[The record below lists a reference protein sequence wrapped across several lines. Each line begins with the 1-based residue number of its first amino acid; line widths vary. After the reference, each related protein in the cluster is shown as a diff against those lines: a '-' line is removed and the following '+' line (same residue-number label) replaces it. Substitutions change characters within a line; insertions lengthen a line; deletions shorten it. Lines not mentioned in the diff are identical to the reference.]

1 MSLLTKIFGDYSK
14 REVKKVKAIADKVIA
29 LEEEF
34 AALSDEELKAKTPYL
49 KERLENGETTDDILP
64 EAFAACREA
73 AWRVL
78 KMKHFPVQVIGGI
91 VLHQGRIAE
100 MRTGEGKT
108 LVATLPAYL
117 NALTGNGVHVVTVNE
132 YLARRDSE
140 WMGKI
145 FSFMG
150 LKVGLVYSQQP
161 LEEKQ
166 KAYLADITYGT
177 SNEMG
182 FDYLRDNMAKY
193 RTQRVQRGHIF
204 AIVDEVDSILI
215 DEARTPLIISGMG
228 SVSSDIYKSAD
239 DFAKR
244 LTAKK
249 ITEMESKTS
258 IDEAAGDADYLIDE
272 KARTAT
278 LTTNGIRKAE
288 AHFSVE
294 NLMDAENTELLHHIN
309 QAIKARGVMKR
320 DENYIVKDGEVF
332 IVDEFTGRT
341 MVGRRYS
348 EGLHQA
354 IEAKE
359 GVKLGRENKTL
370 ATITLQNY
378 FRLYKKLSGMTGTA
392 MTEKDEFQEIYALD
406 IVEIPTNRPM
416 IRKDHSDVMY
426 VNEER
431 KFNAVIEQIKTCHEK
446 GQPVLVGTVSID
458 KSEALSRVL
467 KKNGIKHEVLN
478 AKQHEREAEIVAQ
491 AGKPGAVTIATNM
504 AGRGTDII
512 LGGNAEFMALNEL
525 KKRDYP
531 ELLINEATGFSKTD
545 DEEIL
550 AVRQEFKELKAK
562 YEEQLAPDAEK
573 VRQAGGLFIIGT
585 VRHDA
590 RRIDNQLRGR
600 AGRQGDPGESRFY
613 IAADDDLM
621 RVFGGDRFER
631 ILKFFKTEDMGLEA
645 SLFDSA
651 VENAQKRVES
661 NHFAARKHT
670 INFDDVINKQREI
683 VYAQRDQ
690 VHFDLDIDETIRKM
704 IRDSISD
711 NVDFYCADG
720 AKPEQWN
727 MRGLEIKYSFILGGD
742 NLADCK
748 KTGEIKDKLIGLC
761 EERLAEIHEEFGD
774 EKVKELEQFVLLHN
788 VDEKW
793 MDHIDAMDQLKR
805 GISLRAYANQD
816 PIVAFRQQTYD
827 MFDDMSSSIREETV
841 RMLFSY
847 RVKREEDIKR
857 TAVKTNYVTSGGSET
872 EKKKP
877 VVKGQKVGRND
888 PCPCGSGKKYKHC
901 CLGKE

>member
-1 MSLLTKIFGDYSK
+1 M
-14 REVKKVKAIADKVIA
+14 
-29 LEEEF
+29 
-34 AALSDEELKAKTPYL
+34 
-49 KERLENGETTDDILP
+49 
-64 EAFAACREA
+64 
-73 AWRVL
+73 
-78 KMKHFPVQVIGGI
+78 
-91 VLHQGRIAE
+91 
-100 MRTGEGKT
+100 
-108 LVATLPAYL
+108 
-117 NALTGNGVHVVTVNE
+117 
-132 YLARRDSE
+132 
-140 WMGKI
+140 
-145 FSFMG
+145 
-150 LKVGLVYSQQP
+150 
-161 LEEKQ
+161 
-166 KAYLADITYGT
+166 
-177 SNEMG
+177 
-182 FDYLRDNMAKY
+182 
-193 RTQRVQRGHIF
+193 
-204 AIVDEVDSILI
+204 
-215 DEARTPLIISGMG
+215 
-228 SVSSDIYKSAD
+228 
-239 DFAKR
+239 
-244 LTAKK
+244 
-249 ITEMESKTS
+249 
-258 IDEAAGDADYLIDE
+258 
-272 KARTAT
+272 
-278 LTTNGIRKAE
+278 
-288 AHFSVE
+288 
-294 NLMDAENTELLHHIN
+294 
-309 QAIKARGVMKR
+309 
-320 DENYIVKDGEVF
+320 
-332 IVDEFTGRT
+332 
-341 MVGRRYS
+341 
-348 EGLHQA
+348 
-354 IEAKE
+354 
-359 GVKLGRENKTL
+359 
-370 ATITLQNY
+370 
-378 FRLYKKLSGMTGTA
+378 
-392 MTEKDEFQEIYALD
+392 
-406 IVEIPTNRPM
+406 
-416 IRKDHSDVMY
+416 
-426 VNEER
+426 
-431 KFNAVIEQIKTCHEK
+431 
-446 GQPVLVGTVSID
+446 LVGTVSID

-512 LGGNAEFMALNEL
+512 LGGNAEFMALSEL
-525 KKRDYP
+525 KKKDYP

-550 AVRQEFKELKAK
+550 AVRQEFKALKEK
-562 YEEQLAPDAEK
+562 YEKELSADAEK

-631 ILKFFKTEDMGLEA
+631 ILNFFKTEDMGLEA

-670 INFDDVINKQREI
+670 INFDDVINKQRAI

-690 VHFDLDIDETIRKM
+690 VLFDLDIDETIRKM

-720 AKPEQWN
+720 AKAQLWN
-727 MRGLEIKYSFILGGD
+727 IRGLEVKYAFILGNESLDGYE
-742 NLADCK
+742 
-748 KTGEIKDKLIGLC
+748 KTGDIKEKLISLC
-761 EERLAEIHEEFGD
+761 EERLDEMHAEFGAD
-774 EKVKELEQFVLLHN
+774 KIKELEQFVLLHN

-847 RVKREEDIKR
+847 RVRKEEDIKR
-857 TAVKTNYVTSGGSET
+857 TSSKTNYVTSGGSEP

>member
-1 MSLLTKIFGDYSK
+1 MSLFKKIFGDYSS

-29 LEEEF
+29 LEEQY
-34 AALSDEELKAKTPYL
+34 AALTDDELKAKTPYFQEQL
-49 KERLENGETTDDILP
+49 KNGATLDDILP

-73 AWRVL
+73 SWRVL
-78 KMKHFPVQVIGGI
+78 KMKHFPVQIIGGI

-117 NALTGNGVHVVTVNE
+117 NALSGNGVHVVTVNE

-145 FSFMG
+145 FTFMG

-161 LEEKQ
+161 LAEKQ
-166 KAYLADITYGT
+166 QAYLADITYGT

-193 RTQRVQRGHIF
+193 RQNRVQRGHTF

-228 SVSSDIYKSAD
+228 SVSSDAYKSAD

-272 KARTAT
+272 KAKSAT
-278 LTTNGIRKAE
+278 LTTNGIKKAE
-288 AHFSVE
+288 MHFGVE

-332 IVDEFTGRT
+332 IVDEFTGRV

-431 KFNAVIEQIKTCHEK
+431 KFAAVVEQIKECHAK

-512 LGGNAEFMALNEL
+512 LGGNAEFMALSEL
-525 KKRDYP
+525 KKKDYP

-550 AVRQEFKELKAK
+550 AVREEFKALKEK
-562 YEEQLAPDAEK
+562 YENELSADAEK

-631 ILKFFKTEDMGLEA
+631 ILNFFKTEDMGLEA

-670 INFDDVINKQREI
+670 INFDDVINKQRAI

-690 VHFDLDIDETIRKM
+690 VLFDLDIDETIRKM

-720 AKPEQWN
+720 AKAELWN
-727 MRGLEIKYSFILGGD
+727 IRGLQVKYAFILGNESLDGY
-742 NLADCK
+742 K
-748 KTGEIKDKLIGLC
+748 KTEDIKEKLISLC
-761 EERLAEIHEEFGD
+761 EERLDEMHAEFGAD
-774 EKVKELEQFVLLHN
+774 KIKELEQFVLLHN

-827 MFDDMSSSIREETV
+827 MFDEMSSSIREETV

-847 RVKREEDIKR
+847 RVRKEEDIKR
-857 TAVKTNYVTSGGSET
+857 TSSKTNYVTSGGSEP